1 MKNYAICGDKEAAA
15 RGACSPTFPP
25 AIPARRPPPSAARC
39 HLLATRRHLLV
50 MGRPSLWDE
59 PDPKGKLP
67 LDAPDHKAIDPTS
80 TRTIDRSFAR
90 HRWYGYEY

>member
-1 MKNYAICGDKEAAA
+1 
-15 RGACSPTFPP
+15 
-25 AIPARRPPPSAARC
+25 
-39 HLLATRRHLLV
+39 
-50 MGRPSLWDE
+50 MGRPSLWDD

-80 TRTIDRSFAR
+80 TRTIDHSFAR